1 MSISNGIDGL
11 FSTHGR
17 ALEVHARRIEL
28 IASNL
33 ANADT
38 PGFKA
43 RDIDFKQVLE
53 NSLSSARLQATHER
67 HLPAGGGSAA
77 EGDAL
82 YRRPLQPSLDGNT
95 VDTNMEK
102 TALAEAS
109 MRYESSLTFLTRKIS
124 GIKGALRI
132 E

>member
-1 MSISNGIDGL
+1 MNSGIDSL
-11 FSTHGR
+11 FATHGR
-17 ALEVHARRIEL
+17 ALQVHARRIEV

-43 RDIDFKQVLE
+43 RDLDFQQLLAD
-53 NSLSSARLQATHER
+53 SLQSERMRATHEW
-67 HLPAGGGSAA
+67 HIGGGQLPLAQA
-77 EGDAL
+77 ELL

-95 VDTNMEK
+95 VDSNMEK

-109 MRYESSLTFLTRKIS
+109 VRYESSLTFLTRKLS
-124 GIKGALRI
+124 GLKAALRI
-132 E
+132 D

>member
-1 MSISNGIDGL
+1 MSDGL
-11 FSTHGR
+11 DSLFATHGR
-17 ALEVHARRIEL
+17 ALEVHAKRIEM

-43 RDIDFKQVLE
+43 RDIDFRAVLDD
-53 NSLSSARLQATHER
+53 SLAAARLRATHER
-67 HLPAGGGSAA
+67 HLPAGGAGAA
-77 EGDAL
+77 QGEAL

-95 VDTNMEK
+95 VDSNMEK

-109 MRYESSLTFLTRKIS
+109 MRYESSLTFLTRKLS
-124 GIKGALRI
+124 GLKGALRI